1 MRKQGAFT
9 LIEVMIAIAIVAILA
24 AVALPA
30 YQDYII
36 RSQLAEAR
44 TGLSD
49 MRVRMEQ
56 YFQDRRTYVGA
67 DAAVPSPCAYPAG
80 TRFTYSCVAADL
92 GATTYTLQ
100 AVGTGAVTGF
110 TFDLDQANLRR
121 TTAVPSSAWGTAT
134 INCWVVRKGGTC

>member
-30 YQDYII
+30 YRDYII

-56 YFQDRRTYVGA
+56 YFQDNRTYVGA
-67 DAAVPSPCAYPAG
+67 NTATPSPCAYPAG
-80 TRFTYSCVAADL
+80 TRFTYSCPAAPT
-92 GATTYTLQ
+92 ATAYTVQ

>member
-1 MRKQGAFT
+1 MRKQSAFT

-24 AVALPA
+24 SVALPA
-30 YQDYII
+30 YRDYII

-56 YFQDRRTYVGA
+56 YFQDNRTYVGA
-67 DAAVPSPCAYPAG
+67 DAVVNGPCTFPAG
-80 TRFTYSCVAADL
+80 TRFTYSCTAAPT
-92 GATTYTLQ
+92 ATAYTIQ

-110 TFDLDQANLRR
+110 TFTLNQANQRV
-121 TTAVPSSAWGTAT
+121 TTLVPTGWTA
-134 INCWVVRKGGTC
+134 NASCWVVRKGGSC